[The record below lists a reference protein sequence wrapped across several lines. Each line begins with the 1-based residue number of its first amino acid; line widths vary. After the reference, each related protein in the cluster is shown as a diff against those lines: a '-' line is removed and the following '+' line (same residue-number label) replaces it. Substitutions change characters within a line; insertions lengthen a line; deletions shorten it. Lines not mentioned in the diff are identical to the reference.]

1 MDCSTG
7 YAVQMPSGTIDDTSR
22 RSDAWFH
29 DPDMYGF
36 VRRAFAKS
44 MGLDDADLARPIIG
58 IAQTQSDLNNCNNNF
73 RELAEY
79 VKRGVWQAGGTPLE
93 FPTISLGELFMRPTT
108 MLYRNLM
115 AMDTEEMIRAHPLDG
130 VVLLGNCDK
139 TTPAQM
145 MGAASANIPSI
156 MLTGGPHLSGRFR
169 GESLGACSDCRRFWA
184 EYRAGTID
192 EDAMAELEE
201 GINRSDG
208 HCTVMGTAS
217 TMAAMAEA
225 LGLALPGTAAI
236 PAPDARRLR
245 LAEAAG
251 RQMVT
256 TVQAGI
262 RPSDVLTPRAFENAI
277 RLMMALGGSTN
288 AVIHLTAIAGRRGI
302 QLPLDLFDRISRE
315 TPFITNLRPSG
326 TFHMEQLY
334 DAGGVPAVMKE
345 LARGG
350 LLHLDERSIT
360 GRSIGEQLESVPPL
374 GTDAANGTG
383 WCGPERVVFPL
394 EQPLGPQGGIAI
406 LRGNLAPDGAVVKQT
421 AVSPKLMRHRGQ
433 AVVFSSSTDLAER
446 IDDPSL
452 DVTADSVLVLQNA
465 GPKGAPGMPEAGGL
479 PIPRK
484 LLAQGVRDMLRI
496 SDARMSG
503 TGYGAVVLHVAPE
516 AAVGGPLGL
525 VRTGDWIELNVAE
538 RRLHLE
544 VPEDELAR
552 RRAEWQPPASLTPG
566 PRLHAHVCRP
576 RVASRYGRRFRLP
589 PRRR

>member
-1 MDCSTG
+1 
-7 YAVQMPSGTIDDTSR
+7 MPTGTIQATGR

-192 EDAMAELEE
+192 ADAMAELEE

-217 TMAAMAEA
+217 TMASMAEA
-225 LGLALPGTAAI
+225 LGLPLPGAAAI

-251 RQMVT
+251 RQIVA
-256 TVQAGI
+256 TVEAGI

-302 QLPLDLFDRISRE
+302 PLPLELFDRISRE

-350 LLHLDERSIT
+350 LLHLDERSVT
-360 GRSIGEQLESVPPL
+360 GRTIGEQLESVPAL
-374 GTDAANGTG
+374 GTDASNGTG

-421 AVSPKLMRHRGQ
+421 AISAQLMRHRGQ
-433 AVVFSSSTDLAER
+433 DIVFSSASDLAAR
-446 IDDPSL
+446 IDDPAL
-452 DVTADSVLVLQNA
+452 EVTPESVLVLQNA

-484 LLAQGVRDMLRI
+484 LLERGGRGMLRI
-496 SDARMSG
+496 SRARISG

-525 VRTGDWIELNVAE
+525 VRSGDWIALDVAE
-538 RRLHLE
+538 RRLPLE
-544 VPEDELAR
+544 VSEAELAR
-552 RRAEWQPPASLTPG
+552 RRAEWQPPASMQQSRG
-566 PRLHAHVCRP
+566 YARMYVDHV
-576 RVASRYGRRFRLP
+576 LQ
-589 PRRR
+589 

>member
-1 MDCSTG
+1 MLSGMTETTG
-7 YAVQMPSGTIDDTSR
+7 R

-73 RELAEY
+73 RELADF

-145 MGAASANIPSI
+145 MGAASANVPAI

-192 EDAMAELEE
+192 ADAMAELEE

-217 TMAAMAEA
+217 TMAAVAEA
-225 LGLALPGTAAI
+225 LGFALPGTAAI

-251 RQMVT
+251 RQIVE
-256 TVQAGI
+256 TVRLGI
-262 RPSDVLTPRAFENAI
+262 RPSDILTPRAFENAI

-288 AVIHLTAIAGRRGI
+288 AVIHLMAIAGRRGI
-302 QLPLDLFDRISRE
+302 QLPLDLFDRMSRE

-326 TFHMEQLY
+326 LFHMEQLF

-350 LLHLDERSIT
+350 LLHLDERSVT
-360 GRSIGEQLESVPPL
+360 GRTIGEQLASVAPL
-374 GTDAANGTG
+374 GPDAASGTG
-383 WCGPERVVFPL
+383 WSGSERIIFPL

-406 LRGNLAPDGAVVKQT
+406 LRGNLAPDGAVVKQS
-421 AVSPKLMRHRGQ
+421 AVSP
-433 AVVFSSSTDLAER
+433 SCCS
-446 IDDPSL
+446 I
-452 DVTADSVLVLQNA
+452 
-465 GPKGAPGMPEAGGL
+465 
-479 PIPRK
+479 
-484 LLAQGVRDMLRI
+484 
-496 SDARMSG
+496 
-503 TGYGAVVLHVAPE
+503 
-516 AAVGGPLGL
+516 AA
-525 VRTGDWIELNVAE
+525 
-538 RRLHLE
+538 RRLSS
-544 VPEDELAR
+544 VRPAISPRGSTIR
-552 RRAEWQPPASLTPG
+552 R
-566 PRLHAHVCRP
+566 
-576 RVASRYGRRFRLP
+576 SR
-589 PRRR
+589 

>member
-1 MDCSTG
+1 
-7 YAVQMPSGTIDDTSR
+7 
-22 RSDAWFH
+22 
-29 DPDMYGF
+29 MYGF

-44 MGLDDADLARPIIG
+44 MGLDNADLARPIIG
-58 IAQTQSDLNNCNNNF
+58 IAQTHSELNNCNNNF

-108 MLYRNLM
+108 MLFRNLM

-139 TTPAQM
+139 TTPAQL
-145 MGAASANIPSI
+145 MGAASADVPAI

-184 EYRAGTID
+184 EYRAGAID
-192 EDAMAELEE
+192 EDAMRELEE

-217 TMAAMAEA
+217 TMAAVAEA
-225 LGLALPGTAAI
+225 LGMSLMGSAAI

-245 LAEAAG
+245 MAEAVG
-251 RQMVT
+251 RQIVE
-256 TVQAGI
+256 TVQQGI
-262 RPSDVLTPRAFENAI
+262 RPSDLLTPRAFENAI
-277 RLMMALGGSTN
+277 RVMMALGGSTN

-302 QLPLDLFDRISRE
+302 ELPLDLFDRISRD
-315 TPFITNLRPSG
+315 TPFLSNLRPSG

-334 DAGGVPAVMKE
+334 EAGGVPAVMKE

-350 LLHLDERSIT
+350 LLHLDQKTVT
-360 GRSIGEQLESVPPL
+360 GRTIGQHLEGVPAV
-374 GTDAANGTG
+374 GKDAASGAG
-383 WCGPERVVFPL
+383 WCGPQRIVHRL
-394 EQPLGPQGGIAI
+394 EEPLGAQGGIAI
-406 LRGNLAPDGAVVKQT
+406 LRGNLAPDGAVIKQT
-421 AVSPKLMRHRGQ
+421 AVSPHLMRHRGR
-433 AVVFSSSTDLAER
+433 AIVFSSTSELAER
-446 IDDPSL
+446 IDDPAL
-452 DVTADSVLVLQNA
+452 DVSPESVLVLQNT

-479 PIPRK
+479 PIPKK
-484 LLAQGVRDMLRI
+484 LLAQGVRDMVRI

-525 VRTGDWIELNVAE
+525 VRTGDWIELDVAH
-538 RRLHLE
+538 RMLHLE
-544 VPEDELAR
+544 VPDDELGG
-552 RRAEWQPPASLTPG
+552 RRARWQPPTSVRQSRGYT
-566 PRLHAHVCRP
+566 RMYVEHVMQADRGADFDFL
-576 RVASRYGRRFRLP
+576 VSP
-589 PRRR
+589 PPPQQANR